1 MNERCTLNPEL
12 RTRLDCSSP
21 RLFDEVPELRDQ
33 QALEREPHSRFGSRQ
48 RDDDVSRRN
57 AGARAA
63 HHRGWADLLKAQHA
77 KELAKSIE
85 TLLQEARHHLVRAV
99 ACRDSRSAR
108 RDDRLH
114 GRARELSFQNP
125 SHQVRIVFDDGA
137 SGDLVAGG
145 LEHAGDRTAA
155 RVGLLGPRVADGD
168 DKTAH
173 GLRRPGLVL
182 RLAHSGHCSATA
194 CYDPPM
200 QSRDRDAER
209 RRRRAVWS
217 SCLCAIAVVCSLR
230 AAPRD
235 PFTLDRAA
243 ERWVEQTLKKL
254 TSDEKIGQLIVP
266 SFESNFMSTDSD
278 AFDVLT
284 RLVREYHVGGL
295 HVFGASQPAPSVLLN
310 SAYGT
315 VILGQPFSAAS
326 IINRLQAMSSVPLLN
341 TADFETGVGF
351 RIFGA
356 TSFPRQMA
364 MGAIPGA
371 DGLRLVREEARITAL
386 ESRALGIQVNF
397 APVADVNVNARN
409 PVINIRSYGEN
420 PERVAALVGAY
431 VAGARDGRMI
441 ATVKHFPGHGDT
453 DVDSHLGLPIVSF
466 DRARLDSIELL
477 PFRRGVEQGV
487 EGVMAAHIVLPAL
500 DPAPSTP
507 ATFSR
512 PILHDLLRTEMGFG
526 GLVYTDSMS
535 MDAVAKMVPPDEG
548 AVRALLAGADQVLHS
563 PDPIAAF
570 NGIKAALAS
579 GRLPASQVDASVER
593 VLRAKASLGL
603 HLQREI
609 DLNAVPATV
618 GGRAHEAIAEEAFA
632 RSITLVADARNQVPL
647 RVPRD
652 ASILY
657 LSVLD
662 YPSGW
667 QIAAPS
673 RTFIPELK
681 KRWANVTSI
690 EVSDRTPL
698 SELDLV
704 RAVAPRYGAVV
715 ASVFVRSTSGSGRLD
730 LGAELVRLLRDLAR
744 ATDRSGQPFVTTFF
758 GNPYTASFVP
768 ELPATLLTYDFY
780 DQAERAAVRAIAGE
794 AAIGGRLPI
803 TLSPQFKA
811 GHGLDRGV
819 TTASR

>member
-1 MNERCTLNPEL
+1 MPSC
-12 RTRLDCSSP
+12 D
-21 RLFDEVPELRDQ
+21 
-33 QALEREPHSRFGSRQ
+33 Q
-48 RDDDVSRRN
+48 RD
-57 AGARAA
+57 
-63 HHRGWADLLKAQHA
+63 
-77 KELAKSIE
+77 
-85 TLLQEARHHLVRAV
+85 
-99 ACRDSRSAR
+99 
-108 RDDRLH
+108 
-114 GRARELSFQNP
+114 P
-125 SHQVRIVFDDGA
+125 
-137 SGDLVAGG
+137 
-145 LEHAGDRTAA
+145 RT
-155 RVGLLGPRVADGD
+155 
-168 DKTAH
+168 
-173 GLRRPGLVL
+173 
-182 RLAHSGHCSATA
+182 
-194 CYDPPM
+194 
-200 QSRDRDAER
+200 
-209 RRRRAVWS
+209 RRRAGWS
-217 SCLCAIAVVCSLR
+217 SCLCVVAVAFVLH

-254 TSDEKIGQLIVP
+254 TPDEKIGQLIVP
-266 SFESNFMSTDSD
+266 SFESNFLSTDSD
-278 AFDVLT
+278 TFDMLT
-284 RLVREYHVGGL
+284 KLVREYHVGGF

-310 SAYGT
+310 PNYGT
-315 VILGQPFSAAS
+315 VILGQPFSAAFL
-326 IINRLQAMSSVPLLN
+326 INRLQAMSSVPLLN

-364 MGAIPGA
+364 MGAIPGE

-386 ESRALGIQVNF
+386 ESRALGVQVNF
-397 APVADVNVNARN
+397 APVADVNSNARN

-431 VAGARDGRMI
+431 VTGAREGRMI

-453 DVDSHLGLPIVSF
+453 DVDSHLGLPIVTF
-466 DRARLDSIELL
+466 DRARLDSVELL
-477 PFRRGVEQGV
+477 PFRRGVEQGA

-500 DPAPSTP
+500 DPTPSTP

-512 PILHDLLRTEMGFG
+512 PILHDLLRTEMGFR

-535 MDAVAKMVPPDEG
+535 MDAVAKMVSPDEG
-548 AVRALLAGADQVLHS
+548 AVRAMLAGADQVLHS
-563 PDPIAAF
+563 PDPIGAF
-570 NGIKAALAS
+570 NGIKAAMAS
-579 GRLPASQVDASVER
+579 GRLSASQIDASVER
-593 VLRAKASLGL
+593 VLRAKASVGL
-603 HLQREI
+603 HLQRAI
-609 DLNAVPATV
+609 DLDAVPSNI
-618 GGRAHEAIAEEAFA
+618 GGRVHEASAAEAFS
-632 RSITLVADARNQVPL
+632 RSITLVKDSKNDVPL
-647 RVPRD
+647 RAPRD
-652 ASILY
+652 AAVLY

-704 RAVAPRYGAVV
+704 RAIAPRYGAVV

-730 LGAELVRLLRDLAR
+730 LGADLVRLLRDLAR
-744 ATDRSGQPFVTTFF
+744 ITERSSLPFITTFF

-780 DQAERAAVRAIAGE
+780 DQSERAAVRAIAGE
-794 AAIGGRLPI
+794 TSIGGRLPI

-819 TTASR
+819 TTGARD

>member
-1 MNERCTLNPEL
+1 MRGTHGRPERLK
-12 RTRLDCSSP
+12 
-21 RLFDEVPELRDQ
+21 
-33 QALEREPHSRFGSRQ
+33 A
-48 RDDDVSRRN
+48 SRRS
-57 AGARAA
+57 AARFSWCGAF
-63 HHRGWADLLKAQHA
+63 
-77 KELAKSIE
+77 LAVLI
-85 TLLQEARHHLVRAV
+85 A
-99 ACRDSRSAR
+99 
-108 RDDRLH
+108 
-114 GRARELSFQNP
+114 
-125 SHQVRIVFDDGA
+125 
-137 SGDLVAGG
+137 AGG
-145 LEHAGDRTAA
+145 L
-155 RVGLLGPRVADGD
+155 
-168 DKTAH
+168 
-173 GLRRPGLVL
+173 
-182 RLAHSGHCSATA
+182 LAV
-194 CYDPPM
+194 PP
-200 QSRDRDAER
+200 
-209 RRRRAVWS
+209 
-217 SCLCAIAVVCSLR
+217 
-230 AAPRD
+230 D

-254 TSDEKIGQLIVP
+254 TIDEKIGQLIVP
-266 SFESNFMSTDSD
+266 SIDSNFLSTDSD
-278 AFDVLT
+278 TFDMLT
-284 RLVREYHVGGL
+284 RLVREYHVGGF
-295 HVFGASQPAPSVLLN
+295 HVFGATQPAPSVLLN
-310 SAYGT
+310 AGYGT

-326 IINRLQAMSSVPLLN
+326 LINRLQAMSSVPLLN

-371 DGLRLVREEARITAL
+371 DGLRLVREEARITGIEA
-386 ESRALGIQVNF
+386 RALGVQVNF
-397 APVADVNVNARN
+397 APVADVNNNARN

-431 VAGARDGRMI
+431 ISGARDARMI
-441 ATVKHFPGHGDT
+441 ATIKHFPGHGDT
-453 DVDSHLGLPIVSF
+453 DVDSHLGLPVIPF
-466 DRARLDSIELL
+466 DRARLDSLELI
-477 PFRRGVEQGV
+477 PFRRGVEQGA
-487 EGVMAAHIVLPAL
+487 EAVMAAHIVLPAL
-500 DPAPSTP
+500 DPTPSTP

-535 MDAVAKMVPPDEG
+535 MDAVAKMVDPAEG

-570 NGIKAALAS
+570 TGIKGAVAS
-579 GRLPASQVDASVER
+579 GRLNLGRIDASVER
-593 VLRAKASLGL
+593 VLRAKASVGL
-603 HLQREI
+603 HLQRTV
-609 DLNAVPATV
+609 DLAAVPDAI
-618 GGRAHEAIAEEAFA
+618 GGRTREAAAQEAFS
-632 RSITLVADARNQVPL
+632 RSVTLVQDARHHVPL
-647 RVPRD
+647 VVPRD

-681 KRWANVTSI
+681 KRWPAVTSI
-690 EVSDRTPL
+690 EVSDHTPL

-704 RAVAPRYGAVV
+704 RAVAPRYTAII

-730 LGAELVRLLRDLAR
+730 LGPELVRLLRDLGR
-744 ATDRSGQPFVTTFF
+744 TSDRTRVPFITTFF

-794 AAIGGRLPI
+794 APIGGRLPI

-811 GHGLDRGV
+811 GHGLDR
-819 TTASR
+819 R